1 MKGGVVYPGKRRWR
15 FLVIGVLF
23 LVVLSMLVPLVFLLG
38 FHSTGYLSDRPNSD
52 SGSVSDAATGDHST
66 TSKGQS
72 NTKEIIDHALTI
84 TANVKGTLTS
94 NAPEARNMTGVSRL
108 DDGHSKRGTLVP
120 PHSLSQPVA
129 NRNNNKPGTADVD
142 VVEENSKQCEE
153 NYGSYCSWHDE
164 HKGKEDMKDAM
175 IKKLKDQLF
184 VARAYYPSIAK
195 LPAENKLTQEIK
207 RNIQEL
213 ERILSESTTDTD
225 LPQQIVKI
233 SQKVQRTVTKAKS
246 HHVECHNV
254 DKKFRQI
261 LDATIDEAKFHMK
274 QSAFL
279 YQLTVGTMPKSLHC
293 LSLRLTV
300 EFFNS
305 SLHDTEL
312 SVSEKFSD
320 PMLHHYVMISNNILA
335 SSVVINSTVTHA
347 RDSGK
352 LVFHVLTDEQNYF
365 AMKLWF
371 SRCIYREAAIQVVNI
386 EHLDQDSHYKSAS
399 FRMTLPVEFRVAFR
413 NVDDTSA
420 TSSKMEYLSV
430 FSDTHF
436 LLPYIFQ
443 NLKKIIVLD
452 DDVVVQRDLSDLWDL
467 NLRGK
472 VNSALESC
480 SVRLG
485 RLTRYLGD
493 SYFNKNSCAWM
504 SGLNIIDLAR
514 WRELNLTQTYRKLG
528 QHIGKQNE
536 SFEASALRASLLTF
550 QDQIYALDDAWA
562 LSGLGHDYE
571 LDAHV
576 IRNAAVLHYNGKR
589 KPWLELG
596 ISKYKHYWKGYLN
609 WDDRFLTECNV
620 H

>member
-38 FHSTGYLSDRPNSD
+38 FHSSGYLSDRPT
-52 SGSVSDAATGDHST
+52 SGSNSVSDAAA
-66 TSKGQS
+66 TSDP
-72 NTKEIIDHALTI
+72 NTSSKERLNNREAIIDHSLTI
-84 TANVKGTLTS
+84 TTNVKSTLT
-94 NAPEARNMTGVSRL
+94 NHAPEARNQTGVSRV
-108 DDGHSKRGTLVP
+108 DDGQSKRGTLVP
-120 PHSLSQPVA
+120 PHSLPQPAA
-129 NRNNNKPGTADVD
+129 NRNNNKPETPDVNI
-142 VVEENSKQCEE
+142 VEENSKQCEE

-164 HKGKEDMKDAM
+164 HKGKENMKDGM

-195 LPAENKLTQEIK
+195 IPAENKLTQEIR

-225 LPQQIVKI
+225 LPPQIGKI
-233 SQKVQRTVTKAKS
+233 SQKVQRTITRAKS

-293 LSLRLTV
+293 LTLRLTV
-300 EFFNS
+300 EYFNS

-312 SVSEKFSD
+312 SLSEKFVD
-320 PMLHHYVMISNNILA
+320 PTLHHYVMISNNILA

-371 SRCIYREAAIQVVNI
+371 SRSTYREASIQVVNI
-386 EHLDQDSHYKSAS
+386 EHFGQDDHDKTAS
-399 FRMTLPVEFRVAFR
+399 FQMTLPVEFRVALG
-413 NVDDTSA
+413 NVDD

-443 NLKKIIVLD
+443 NLEKVIVLD

-472 VNSALESC
+472 VNSALQSC

-485 RLTRYLGD
+485 QLAQYLGD
-493 SYFNKNSCAWM
+493 SYFDRNSCAWM
-504 SGLNIIDLAR
+504 SGLNIVDLAR

-528 QHIGKQNE
+528 QQVGKPNE
-536 SFEASALRASLLTF
+536 SSEASELRATLLTF
-550 QDQIYALDDAWA
+550 QDQINGLDNGWV
-562 LSGLGHDYE
+562 LSGLGHDYS

-576 IRNAAVLHYNGKR
+576 IRNAALLHYNGKR

-596 ISKYKHYWKGYLN
+596 ISKYKHYWKSYLN
-609 WDDRFLTECNV
+609 WDDRFLSECNV